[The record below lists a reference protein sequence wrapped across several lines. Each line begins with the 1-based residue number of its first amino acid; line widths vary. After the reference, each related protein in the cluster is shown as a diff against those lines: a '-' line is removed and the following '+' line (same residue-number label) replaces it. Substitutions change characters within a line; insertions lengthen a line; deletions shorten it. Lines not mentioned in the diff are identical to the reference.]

1 MAACLTTMA
10 RKTSNPLD
18 DRLSALW
25 RSACDDYAKETG
37 IALTDGDFPKIRD
50 SEDLFRQL
58 DAEKVHFE
66 DFRLKRRPLLH
77 AMQMVL
83 APFENWGDLLAGA
96 ASAAFPPASSIM
108 GAMMLLI
115 RGARRV
121 SESFDMLTDLF
132 HRLGHFAL
140 RLDSYEGVPLSEG
153 IKTIIVKV
161 LVNFLRVCAV
171 SQKSLNR
178 GSFRARLTKWT
189 KNVLV
194 EDTSNS
200 SLLGELEELTSQEHK
215 MVSAHGLDLTHQA
228 LQNTAELLER
238 DDSRNDRERLDT
250 VKRALE
256 PVFSSGRVFSSIND
270 NRIPGSGSWIED
282 RIRSWWQ
289 SPQPLLWI
297 HGGPGVGKTYLASK
311 IISDLATADP
321 SARSAPIIA
330 SFFFKN
336 NNVDLRS
343 FNKALRTLAWQLVVQ
358 QSRFAVHAEDFC
370 LKEDPANS
378 YVVWRKLLL
387 EYFVE
392 SPPDAGTCFIID
404 GIDEADPEEQEILF
418 NLLESTYATGDQ
430 MSPTSPIRVVLLGR
444 DSVRSILDE
453 HCLGWI
459 PEIEITNTQN
469 KDDLHRYVSQ
479 KLQKTKLFR
488 GYPDFLDEVVR
499 DICGQAEGLWEW
511 ANLVTQSILRCRTK
525 EQIRKVVRTM
535 PRGISA
541 MLHAELQRLARELS
555 ASDAMSTELSDG
567 EESTGNAMTQIQ
579 QLNVLLSLV
588 AMAQKPLTVDQLDLI
603 LEVILEE
610 EVLNL
615 EDDLR
620 TVYSS
625 LFSLRPAEDE
635 EEQDK
640 DAVIVTLRHSS
651 FYEFFNRS
659 VEAGPIQVDP
669 KRAEALFLFVLLYA
683 FQREFAPK
691 SERWLFWVKR
701 YAQEFLTLHLSRAD
715 PENAATRKEE
725 IATLL
730 AGLFTEEP
738 EFNPQHWLIEQHRAF
753 YLTTSIYYNSSR
765 ASKIAHYWWDTQ
777 DRDTADQRA
786 ELVLNWLSPD
796 TKQLLH
802 ECARSSTVA
811 SDACHFTVLFS
822 RLAETFSRLWLA
834 PKDIEEEDGLP
845 EILPTM
851 LYLYAQMAGAQL
863 PTSERKIDVRT
874 MLELDEIMC
883 TAEMQRLE
891 KTPVWHARVA
901 QALLLHCNY
910 KAALEEFQ
918 ISLDEHLR
926 NPILSKQALSVI
938 HRDMGRACTEIRR
951 YKEALEHSD
960 LAESLHDASWERGWQ
975 DPVGKLL
982 NTAQMEHF
990 AKMTDKAVVTANEAW
1005 EAFMGQEDDY
1015 RDRYTLCSF
1024 FSVFL
1029 ELRQTHR
1036 VHDVLD
1042 FAVSHPQLFRW
1053 TKKAGL
1059 AELLATTLTWMP
1071 RVIYEVLYYARMRDD
1086 GEFIDLVASAAARL
1100 EASVGELTYDV
1111 ATAKYFIASVMFE
1124 SGRISAGIQ
1133 TWCEVASRDDTD
1145 DLGVRPVRVRSRSR
1159 LAAVCLYHPEI
1170 PLCDWSPLRL
1180 DKTAEFSD
1188 ICLVISSWLRDHGDL
1203 ANARTALRG
1212 RVMKSIEL
1220 LSDDDPSNDDDALIS
1235 LFLTFLTD
1243 VDSDEDLNGALY
1255 LTKAWYRDYLR
1266 GAKKDNLISEA
1277 VAVPCDDSGAFQDG
1291 VAESLNQVH
1300 LADDET
1306 QRPDAEFSERQSSYT
1321 IDYFAECSKCK
1332 CGMRSICHWYF
1343 CRSCPFMMLCQWCY
1357 HDIQS
1362 AISQSGASHLPGICD
1377 PQHEFYYTGSP
1388 LRPSERVPEG
1398 MMALET
1404 SNGKRQIIWI
1414 EDWKDKLSEKWGAAD
1429 FAFEGGLSAWCMRVL
1444 PKPQRSRWATLFR

>member
-1 MAACLTTMA
+1 MA
-10 RKTSNPLD
+10 RTTSNPLD

-25 RSACDDYAKETG
+25 SSACDDYAKETG
-37 IALTDGDFPKIRD
+37 IALTDGDFPKIHG
-50 SEDLFRQL
+50 SEDLSRQL

-66 DFRLKRRPLLH
+66 DFRMKRRPLLH
-77 AMQMVL
+77 AMQMIL
-83 APFENWGDLLAGA
+83 APFENWGDLVAGA

-121 SESFDMLTDLF
+121 SESFDMLMDLF
-132 HRLGHFAL
+132 HKLGHFAL

-153 IKTIIVKV
+153 MKTIIVKV

-171 SQKSLNR
+171 SQKLLNR

-194 EDTSNS
+194 EDTSIS
-200 SLLGELEELTSQEHK
+200 SLLGELEELTNQEHK

-228 LQNTAELLER
+228 LKNTAELLER
-238 DDSRNDRERLDT
+238 DDNRNDRERLDT
-250 VKRALE
+250 VKRALD
-256 PVFSSGRVFSSIND
+256 PISSYGRVFSSINE

-289 SPQPLLWI
+289 GSQPLLWI
-297 HGGPGVGKTYLASK
+297 HGGPGVGKSYLASK

-321 SARSAPIIA
+321 SARSAPIVA

-336 NNVDLRS
+336 NDVDLRS
-343 FNKALRTLAWQLVVQ
+343 FNKALRTLAWQVVVQ
-358 QSRFAVHAEDFC
+358 QSRFAAHAEDFC

-387 EYFVE
+387 DYFVE
-392 SPPDAGTCFIID
+392 SPSDAGTCFIID

-418 NLLESTYATGDQ
+418 SLLESTFATYDQ

-444 DSVRSILDE
+444 DSVRGILDE

-459 PEIEITNTQN
+459 PEFEITNTQN
-469 KDDLHRYVSQ
+469 KDDLHRYVSE

-511 ANLVTQSILRCRTK
+511 ANLVTQSIVRCRTK
-525 EQIRKVVRTM
+525 EQIRKVVRTV

-541 MLHAELQRLARELS
+541 MLRAELQRLARALS
-555 ASDAMSTELSDG
+555 ASDAMSTELRDG
-567 EESTGNAMTQIQ
+567 EGSTMDAMTQIQ
-579 QLNVLLSLV
+579 QLEVLLSLV
-588 AMAQKPLTVDQLDLI
+588 TIAQKPLTVDQLDLI
-603 LEVILEE
+603 LEIIFEE

-620 TVYSS
+620 KVYSS

-635 EEQDK
+635 DQQDK
-640 DAVIVTLRHSS
+640 DIIVTLRHSS
-651 FYEFFNRS
+651 FYEFFNTS
-659 VEAGPIQVDP
+659 VEVGPIQVDP
-669 KRAEALFLFVLLYA
+669 KRADALFLFVLLYA
-683 FQREFAPK
+683 LQREFAPK
-691 SERWLFWVKR
+691 SDRRLFRVNR

-715 PENAATRKEE
+715 PEKAANRREE

-730 AGLFTEEP
+730 AGLVTEEP
-738 EFNPQHWLIEQHRAF
+738 AFNPQHWLIEQYRAF
-753 YLTTSIYYNSSR
+753 YLTTSIYYMSSR
-765 ASKIAHYWWDTQ
+765 ASEIAHYWWDAQ
-777 DRDTADQRA
+777 DRDAADQRA
-786 ELVLNWLSPD
+786 EMVLNWLSPD

-802 ECARSSTVA
+802 KCARSSTVA
-811 SDACHFTVLFS
+811 SDACPFTVLFS

-863 PTSERKIDVRT
+863 PISERKVKLRT
-874 MLELDEIMC
+874 RLEPNEIVC
-883 TAEMQRLE
+883 IAEMQRLE

-901 QALLLHCNY
+901 QALLLHCNS

-938 HRDMGRACTEIRR
+938 HRDMGRACTDTRR

-1005 EAFMGQEDDY
+1005 EVFMGQEEDY

-1042 FAVSHPQLFRW
+1042 FAVSHPQEFRW
-1053 TKKAGL
+1053 TKKEGL
-1059 AELLATTLTWMP
+1059 AELLAKMLSWMP
-1071 RVIYEVLYYARMRDD
+1071 RVIYVVLYYARMRDD
-1086 GEFIDLVASAAARL
+1086 GYFIDLVASAAARL
-1100 EASVGELTYDV
+1100 EASAGETTYEV

-1124 SGRISAGIQ
+1124 NSRISAGIQ
-1133 TWCEVASRDDTD
+1133 AWYEVASRDDLD
-1145 DLGVRPVRVRSRSR
+1145 DLDMRPVRAWSRSR

-1170 PLCDWSPLRL
+1170 PFCDGSPLEL

-1220 LSDDDPSNDDDALIS
+1220 LSDDDPSNDDDAFIS
-1235 LFLTFLTD
+1235 LFLTFLTG
-1243 VDSDEDLNGALY
+1243 VDADEDLNGALY
-1255 LTKAWYRDYLR
+1255 LTKDWYRDYLR
-1266 GAKKDNLISEA
+1266 GVKKDNPISEA
-1277 VAVPCDDSGAFQDG
+1277 VAASCDDSRSLQDG
-1291 VAESLNQVH
+1291 IAESLNQMH
-1300 LADDET
+1300 LADDEI
-1306 QRPDAEFSERQSSYT
+1306 QRPDGEFSERQSSYT
-1321 IDYFAECSKCK
+1321 IDYFAECSNCK
-1332 CGMRSICHWYF
+1332 CEMRSICHWYF

-1362 AISQSGASHLPGICD
+1362 AISQSGASNPAGICD

-1404 SNGKRQIIWI
+1404 STGKRQTVWI
-1414 EDWKDKLSEKWGAAD
+1414 EEWKDKLSEKWGAAD
-1429 FAFEGGLSAWCMRVL
+1429 FSFEGGLSAWCMRVL
-1444 PKPQRSRWATLFR
+1444 PEPQRSRWATFFR

>member
-1 MAACLTTMA
+1 MA
-10 RKTSNPLD
+10 RTTSDPLD
-18 DRLSALW
+18 DTLSALW

-37 IALTDGDFPKIRD
+37 VALTDGDFPKIRGP
-50 SEDLFRQL
+50 EDLSRQL
-58 DAEKVHFE
+58 DAEKDHFE
-66 DFRLKRRPLLH
+66 DFRMKRRPLLQ
-77 AMQMVL
+77 AMQRIL

-132 HRLGHFAL
+132 HKLGHFAL
-140 RLDSYEGVPLSEG
+140 RLDSYKGVPLSEG
-153 IKTIIVKV
+153 MKTIIVKV
-161 LVNFLRVCAV
+161 LVNFLRVCAA
-171 SQKSLNR
+171 SQKLLSR
-178 GSFRARLTKWT
+178 GSLRARLTKWT

-194 EDTSNS
+194 EDTSIS

-228 LQNTAELLER
+228 LRNTAELLER
-238 DDSRNDRERLDT
+238 DDNRTDRERLDT
-250 VKRALE
+250 VKRALD
-256 PVFSSGRVFSSIND
+256 PVSASGRVFSSINE

-297 HGGPGVGKTYLASK
+297 HGGPGVGKSYLASK
-311 IISDLATADP
+311 IISDLAMADP
-321 SARSAPIIA
+321 SAPSAPIVA

-336 NNVDLRS
+336 NDVDLRS
-343 FNKALRTLAWQLVVQ
+343 FNKALRTLAWQVVVQ
-358 QSRFAVHAEDFC
+358 RSGFAAHAEDFC

-378 YVVWRKLLL
+378 YVVWRQLLL
-387 EYFVE
+387 DYFVE
-392 SPPDAGTCFIID
+392 SAPDAGTCFIID

-418 NLLESTYATGDQ
+418 SLLESTYATEDQ
-430 MSPTSPIRVVLLGR
+430 TSPTSPIRVVLLGR

-453 HCLGWI
+453 HSLGWI
-459 PEIEITNTQN
+459 PEIEITNNQN
-469 KDDLHRYVSQ
+469 KDDLNSYVSQ

-488 GYPDFLDEVVR
+488 GYSDFLDEVVQ

-511 ANLVTQSILRCRTK
+511 ANLVIKSVLRCRTK
-525 EQIRKVVRTM
+525 EQIRRAVRTM

-555 ASDAMSTELSDG
+555 APDVMSTGLSDG
-567 EESTGNAMTQIQ
+567 EGSTGEATTQIQ
-579 QLNVLLSLV
+579 QLNIILSFV
-588 AMAQKPLTVDQLDLI
+588 TMAQKPLTVEQLDLI
-603 LEVILEE
+603 LEIILEE

-620 TVYSS
+620 TIYSS

-635 EEQDK
+635 GEDN
-640 DAVIVTLRHSS
+640 DMIIVTLRHSS
-651 FYEFFNRS
+651 FYEFFNTS

-669 KRAEALFLFVLLYA
+669 TRAEALFLFVLLYA
-683 FQREFAPK
+683 LQRDFAPK
-691 SERWLFWVKR
+691 SERWLFRIKR
-701 YAQEFLTLHLSRAD
+701 YAQKFLTLHLSRAD
-715 PENAATRKEE
+715 PEKAADRREE

-730 AGLFTEEP
+730 AGLFTQEP
-738 EFNPQHWLIEQHRAF
+738 VFNPQHWLIEQYRAF
-753 YLTTSIYYNSSR
+753 YLTTSIYYMSSR
-765 ASKIAHYWWDTQ
+765 ASDVAHYWWDTQ
-777 DRDTADQRA
+777 DRDTANQRA
-786 ELVLNWLSPD
+786 EFVLNWLSPD
-796 TKQLLH
+796 TKQLLQD
-802 ECARSSTVA
+802 CALSSTVA
-811 SDACHFTVLFS
+811 SDACPFTVLFS
-822 RLAETFSRLWLA
+822 RLAESFSRLWLA
-834 PKDIEEEDGLP
+834 PKDVEEEDGLP

-851 LYLYAQMAGAQL
+851 LYLYAQMAGAQF
-863 PTSERKIDVRT
+863 PTSERKIDVGTR
-874 MLELDEIMC
+874 LEPDEIVC
-883 TAEMQRLE
+883 TAEMQCLE

-901 QALLLHCNY
+901 QALLLHYNS
-910 KAALEEFQ
+910 KAALKEFQ
-918 ISLDEHLR
+918 ISLDENLW

-938 HRDMGRACTEIRR
+938 HRDMGRACTDTRR
-951 YKEALEHSD
+951 YKEALEHSE

-1005 EAFMGQEDDY
+1005 EVFMGQEEDY

-1042 FAVSHPQLFRW
+1042 FAVSHPQEFRW
-1053 TKKAGL
+1053 TKKEGL
-1059 AELLATTLTWMP
+1059 AEFLASILTWP
-1071 RVIYEVLYYARMRDD
+1071 SRLIYRLLYYARMRDD
-1086 GEFIDLVASAAARL
+1086 GKFIDLVAAAAARG
-1100 EASVGELTYDV
+1100 EASVGEINYAV

-1124 SGRISAGIQ
+1124 NSRISAGIQ
-1133 TWCEVASRDDTD
+1133 AWYELASPDDPD
-1145 DLGVRPVRVRSRSR
+1145 DLAMRPAWVRSRSR

-1170 PLCDWSPLRL
+1170 PFCDGSPLRL

-1212 RVMKSIEL
+1212 RVKKSIEL
-1220 LSDDDPSNDDDALIS
+1220 LADDDPSNDDDAFIG
-1235 LFLTFLTD
+1235 LFLTFLAAA
-1243 VDSDEDLNGALY
+1243 DSGEDLNGVLY
-1255 LTKAWYRDYLR
+1255 LTKAWYRDYLP
-1266 GAKKDNLISEA
+1266 GGKKDNPISESLT
-1277 VAVPCDDSGAFQDG
+1277 VSCDDSGNFQDG

-1300 LADDET
+1300 LADDKT
-1306 QRPDAEFSERQSSYT
+1306 QRPDEEFSERQSVYT
-1321 IDYFAECSKCK
+1321 IDYFAECSNCK
-1332 CGMRSICHWYF
+1332 CEMRSICHWYL
-1343 CRSCPFMMLCQWCY
+1343 CRSCPFVMLCQWCY

-1362 AISQSGASHLPGICD
+1362 AISQSGASHPPGICD
-1377 PQHEFYYTGSP
+1377 PRHEFYYTGSP

-1398 MMALET
+1398 MMMLE
-1404 SNGKRQIIWI
+1404 SSDGKRQTIWI
-1414 EDWKDKLSEKWGAAD
+1414 EEWKDKLSEKWETED

-1444 PKPQRSRWATLFR
+1444 PEPQRTRWATFFK